1 MPALKLRSPRLE
13 GGRCYPK
20 LKKWS
25 KLSLPSTSATF
36 DNNNHILPAT
46 VDPQTEARGTGR
58 TPAPG
63 NRIGDTRTPE
73 GRVLCQENSCSVA
86 SQPVL
91 ALRDVA
97 DTPPPRSNVIVFEKV
112 RLKKREGGAVGN
124 DHNGNPTPD
133 DSVTIC
139 VLQSDIHNN
148 NNNNEAQTP
157 KADRHDG
164 EKRSRCITT
173 PMVSSSSSSLSSST
187 TSSKNRPSTAS
198 GSNSYPKYAPPPA
211 RMVAGRTFIITPP
224 MNSPSRKGPGAASKG
239 GCGGSSSTPCGLLG
253 SPLKLLTRPSS
264 WRKAPPTSTS
274 ATSTSCTSSFR
285 ISSCGPATVQTN
297 FPAGLLC
304 VAPPSQRSVQPP
316 PLVTAGAMCPCDGSS
331 RVSTMPL
338 LLGPRTAG
346 TSTTFVHTT
355 LSHTLDRGR
364 HSPKNSLC
372 RVDVGHG
379 HGHRVTAS
387 MSERTKRS
395 PESPPLADR
404 FCKRSVTTATASV
417 MPTRS
422 PTSPQGS
429 AILKTAPRISPP
441 PRGTQHDG
449 GAKKLASVGL
459 YGTSGNAVRGSTSG
473 SSTASFLRARTAS
486 SSPSC
491 SPQGEDWEG
500 KVDRCAVLTPDVWI
514 HQGQR
519 GSGGKKGSPYS
530 RSGASSG
537 SNSSGSNGS
546 VDGGDKGGK
555 ERTTPQ
561 QQEKLG
567 GHQQGRKGPLQ
578 LKDSKLGHKTVSR
591 TRSNSKGSAGSSPAG
606 IHSRGLSK
614 TSSVSPAPP
623 KITALK
629 AGASTNQIPPN
640 RFGFKSLSTN
650 VKSGDST
657 ESVNSILSEAQ
668 TVSDSNSN
676 IFDLCEEENGNLTS
690 SKCTLTATN
699 VDSVNI
705 HIPKKSVSISP
716 VISKVPVKSDSNSS
730 QNIPST
736 ITSKITA
743 HTRQLPQPQVP
754 TVVKSN
760 KAKSQ
765 SPSPKGRTKLSAL
778 KTKTPTASPKIINYT
793 PVRSPA
799 PLKTND
805 IRAPRVSRDSECSIK
820 SGIELDSG
828 LGSSSES
835 DKIRG
840 EGETDTLCGVEAVTS
855 NEDSSDA
862 WLKSKLAG
870 NDGQRKKGG
879 NLELVVSNVG
889 SFQVKPKDSGLLQL
903 KMTNKSVEK
912 SPISENQRE
921 VGKEKRDTTITY
933 SMARQK
939 FAPYSRN
946 RYGFGY
952 QGSSA
957 RTPPENN
964 TMSSSGSSS
973 KTTNSGGLVKNRIA
987 QLEQT
992 PSSQSQSPVTRRNQ
1006 FKKPAIRPTS
1016 LEKTPPLVLPAVE
1029 KNIKLTRPI
1038 CRKLEYSECQ
1048 NVKNDA
1054 QKDTN
1059 GTTLGHYG
1067 NGQEV
1072 SIAKQVAEDILMVA
1086 SVEEEREVQVDLK
1099 DCQNSRQVESKA
1111 ECTDETLTEI
1121 SSSKDWSEKSE
1132 LYIDE
1137 KEHVNGTHESTPE
1150 CDGRLESIF
1159 LKTSPGSASLDLKS
1173 SNESGCDS
1181 SPSPGVSSTLDHMG
1195 TLSPDDSIL
1204 KTQTPVSES
1213 SFEII
1218 DSVSENA
1225 EISTTEHTQEKSSQ
1239 STVILAT
1246 QDGDDELVRSSIS
1259 REPSL
1264 DSCLSTADES
1274 SRSSSSSV
1282 CLSDRKVKRKKKPQV
1297 PDKSKVKGIVLT
1309 PTASPSSPAKGH
1321 IMESSTDS
1329 TKSPNVERKSVMETS
1344 LESQKSLI
1352 ISGLL
1357 TESGKCTPTMT
1368 GSSKEMDQDFLID
1381 DEIAD
1386 QPGLTF
1392 GGSGLTSSYFLDDGF
1407 GEGDLGSP
1415 SPSLCLSKKGGY
1427 VRSRADSIGTA
1438 SSLGADDL
1446 MLDFDTT
1453 DDGRMGVGSASK
1465 TIYSRPSGGS
1475 GGGARPKVAHLRV
1488 AIPGPRY
1495 EEEVLS
1501 PDAGEIYN
1509 EWTSIMAEVGATALV
1524 TDSRCVSREGGV
1536 RTPRSR
1542 LSSGSEVAGGS
1553 PDSRRPP
1560 TVLRPPRQGT
1570 SPPISKAELGKAIS
1584 KFVAESAQ
1592 VIDLEDGGVRMDRN
1606 SYHYMCQDIT
1616 TLKTMLFKL
1625 KRILQTTDTIN
1636 PFDANL
1642 RNSLYWSLASSDPPC
1657 GVSGEGDKDTI
1668 SATQVTQEN
1677 ADLRRQ
1683 VVLLQQQLEEKDR
1696 TIRLLQQQMTKYT
1709 SSSPQPAELNEV
1721 INAATQTERVGRS
1734 SALSTNLSRTASID
1748 DGLGPMVSSDCD
1760 DPSRGRS
1767 ISAPLM
1773 LRRARASSQP
1783 PPTTLSH
1790 SLTH

>member
-1 MPALKLRSPRLE
+1 MITSLLGTTSEPMGAGYSKKAGAAKAALK
-13 GGRCYPK
+13 
-20 LKKWS
+20 KKYRMER
-25 KLSLPSTSATF
+25 
-36 DNNNHILPAT
+36 PA
-46 VDPQTEARGTGR
+46 
-58 TPAPG
+58 
-63 NRIGDTRTPE
+63 
-73 GRVLCQENSCSVA
+73 
-86 SQPVL
+86 
-91 ALRDVA
+91 
-97 DTPPPRSNVIVFEKV
+97 K
-112 RLKKREGGAVGN
+112 
-124 DHNGNPTPD
+124 
-133 DSVTIC
+133 
-139 VLQSDIHNN
+139 
-148 NNNNEAQTP
+148 
-157 KADRHDG
+157 
-164 EKRSRCITT
+164 
-173 PMVSSSSSSLSSST
+173 
-187 TSSKNRPSTAS
+187 
-198 GSNSYPKYAPPPA
+198 
-211 RMVAGRTFIITPP
+211 
-224 MNSPSRKGPGAASKG
+224 
-239 GCGGSSSTPCGLLG
+239 
-253 SPLKLLTRPSS
+253 
-264 WRKAPPTSTS
+264 
-274 ATSTSCTSSFR
+274 
-285 ISSCGPATVQTN
+285 
-297 FPAGLLC
+297 
-304 VAPPSQRSVQPP
+304 
-316 PLVTAGAMCPCDGSS
+316 
-331 RVSTMPL
+331 
-338 LLGPRTAG
+338 
-346 TSTTFVHTT
+346 
-355 LSHTLDRGR
+355 
-364 HSPKNSLC
+364 
-372 RVDVGHG
+372 
-379 HGHRVTAS
+379 
-387 MSERTKRS
+387 
-395 PESPPLADR
+395 
-404 FCKRSVTTATASV
+404 
-417 MPTRS
+417 
-422 PTSPQGS
+422 
-429 AILKTAPRISPP
+429 
-441 PRGTQHDG
+441 
-449 GAKKLASVGL
+449 
-459 YGTSGNAVRGSTSG
+459 
-473 SSTASFLRARTAS
+473 
-486 SSPSC
+486 
-491 SPQGEDWEG
+491 
-500 KVDRCAVLTPDVWI
+500 
-514 HQGQR
+514 GQR

-1748 DGLGPMVSSDCD
+1748 DGLGPMVSFRLGKVKCLSSVTSLSLVDVCL
-1760 DPSRGRS
+1760 GS
-1767 ISAPLM
+1767 ITLM
-1773 LRRARASSQP
+1773 
-1783 PPTTLSH
+1783 
-1790 SLTH
+1790 SLVGLATVHLTYPNLQLHTQVVKWP